1 MCRPD
6 RSLERFRQRVVITRV
21 QMNVVDRIGC
31 FHDKDLSAA
40 TIDPTMPTANTQTK
54 VLKGICE
61 SGPVRLGWRFRFLLF
76 RRHNGR
82 SLPLQAAARSNT
94 QSRLGSRSRDIP
106 SASTAQPLQNI
117 RNNVR
122 CCARL
127 VLFHLQTPS
136 IGKTLSPASHR
147 AALPSY
153 SCFISSSMVAND
165 SSL

>member
-1 MCRPD
+1 
-6 RSLERFRQRVVITRV
+6 
-21 QMNVVDRIGC
+21 
-31 FHDKDLSAA
+31 
-40 TIDPTMPTANTQTK
+40 
-54 VLKGICE
+54 
-61 SGPVRLGWRFRFLLF
+61 VRLGWRFRFLLF

-82 SLPLQAAARSNT
+82 SLTLQAAAARSNT

-136 IGKTLSPASHR
+136 IEKTLSPASHR

-153 SCFISSSMVAND
+153 SCFISSSD
-165 SSL
+165 SNSTAEYRELASKRHTISRSGSELDYFCRTRRRPSLDAVSLDRWVGSRGRL

>member
-1 MCRPD
+1 
-6 RSLERFRQRVVITRV
+6 
-21 QMNVVDRIGC
+21 
-31 FHDKDLSAA
+31 
-40 TIDPTMPTANTQTK
+40 
-54 VLKGICE
+54 
-61 SGPVRLGWRFRFLLF
+61 VRLGWRFRFLLF
-76 RRHNGR
+76 RKHNGR

-153 SCFISSSMVAND
+153 SCFISSSD
-165 SSL
+165 SNATAEYRELASKRHTTSRSRSELDYFVELVVDRPETQLSLSASLSKNSRTMTVFGSRSRNI